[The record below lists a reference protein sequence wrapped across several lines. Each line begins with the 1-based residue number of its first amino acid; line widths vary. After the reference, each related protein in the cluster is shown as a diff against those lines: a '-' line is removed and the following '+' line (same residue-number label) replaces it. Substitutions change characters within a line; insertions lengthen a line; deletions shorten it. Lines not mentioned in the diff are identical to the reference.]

1 MAKAKTYYD
10 IKVKTSTFV
19 LGDEYGGAEM
29 ELVVEM
35 SLQDYL
41 DLKAMTD
48 VRGFQDDAT
57 EEEVA
62 EAMTTFTD
70 RVRAWG
76 DNIIEK
82 WNIRRKNV
90 ELPAT
95 GDGFLRLPH
104 ELRNAILRTWM
115 EHMGNV
121 DPKLS
126 EGSKNGKQSGGRSTR
141 RLASRSKGRAQS

>member
-1 MAKAKTYYD
+1 MTAKKPTYFD

-57 EEEVA
+57 EDEVA

-82 WNIRRKNV
+82 WNIRRKGV

-115 EHMGNV
+115 EYMGTV

-126 EGSKNGKQSGGRSTR
+126 EGSKSGKRSGGRSTR
-141 RLASRSKGRAQS
+141 QRIARSSSRQK